1 MIILGIS
8 GKKQSGKNT
17 VGNFILSLFLAKLN
31 FSEKIYMDEDGS
43 LIVSDI
49 LGDTRFEGVFDIEKI
64 KREYN
69 DERFKQ
75 AMDYLATKVKIYSF
89 ADILKKD
96 ICMNILGLSYE
107 QCYGTD
113 EEKNTL
119 TSIRWENM
127 PGYDSNSVANTDAR
141 EYMTAREIMQ
151 ALGTDIFRK
160 IKSDVWVTATINKII
175 REKPTL
181 AVVTDCRFPN
191 EVEMIKQIGGKVIR
205 LTRNPFPSSH
215 VSENILDKE
224 NYDWSNFDYVID
236 NQNFTIIEQF
246 EEIKKLLGEILPL

>member
-17 VGNFILSLFLAKLN
+17 VGNFILSLFLAKLD
-31 FSEKIYMDEDGS
+31 FCEKIYMDEDGS

-49 LGDTRFEGVFDIEKI
+49 LGDTRFEGVFNIEEMTRK
-64 KREYN
+64 YN
-69 DERFKQ
+69 DDRFIK
-75 AMDYLATKVKIYSF
+75 AIDYLNTKVKIYSF

-119 TSIRWENM
+119 TTIRWEDI
-127 PGYDSNSVANTDAR
+127 PGYDKNTEENINTN
-141 EYMTAREIMQ
+141 EYMTARQIMQ
-151 ALGTDIFRK
+151 VLGTDIFRK

-191 EVEMIKQIGGKVIR
+191 EVEIIKKIGGKVIR

-215 VSENILDKE
+215 VSENILDKD

-236 NQNFTIIEQF
+236 NQNFTMLEQF